1 MLHEK
6 LLENDPGRLA
16 LQSLLSPLV
25 SSGTRVRLLLRFF
38 GNPQASSYLRELAS
52 EMGSSTNSVREELN
66 RLSEAQLLTHAKNGR
81 EVRYQAN
88 QQHPLF
94 SELISIAQKVLGLDQ
109 VLDQIIHRLGDL
121 QLALL
126 VDDYAQGRDTGIIDL
141 VLVGHINPKRLNEL
155 VATTEG
161 YIKRKIRT
169 LCLTPE
175 EYDRLGP
182 TLGAKP
188 QMVLWQGREA

>member
-1 MLHEK
+1 MAI
-6 LLENDPGRLA
+6 GRHPV
-16 LQSLLSPLV
+16 QSLLSPLV
-25 SSGTRVRLLLRFF
+25 SSATRVRLLLRFF
-38 GNPQASSYLRELAS
+38 GNPQASSYLRELAG
-52 EMGSSTNSVREELN
+52 EMGSSTNAVREELN
-66 RLSEAQLLTHAKNGR
+66 RLSEAKLLTHAKNGR

-109 VLDQIIHRLGDL
+109 VLGQIIHRLGEL

-126 VDDYAQGRDTGIIDL
+126 LDDYAQGRDTGIIDL
-141 VLVGHINPKRLNEL
+141 VLVGRINPKRLNEL

-175 EYDRLGP
+175 EYERLGE
-182 TLGAKP
+182 TLRSKP
-188 QMVLWQGREA
+188 HMVLWQGREA

>member
-1 MLHEK
+1 ME
-6 LLENDPGRLA
+6 
-16 LQSLLSPLV
+16 SLLSPLV

-38 GNPQASSYLRELAS
+38 GNPKASSYLRELAS
-52 EMGSSTNSVREELN
+52 EMGSSTNAVREELN
-66 RLSEAQLLTHAKNGR
+66 RLSDAKLLTHAKNGR

-88 QQHPLF
+88 QGHPLF

-109 VLDQIIHRLGDL
+109 VLENIIHRLGEL

-126 VDDYAQGRDTGIIDL
+126 LDDYAQGRDTGIIDL
-141 VLVGHINPKRLNEL
+141 VLVGRINPKRLAEL
-155 VATTEG
+155 VTTTEG

-175 EYDRLGP
+175 EYARLGEP
-182 TLGAKP
+182 LRQKP
-188 QMVLWQGREA
+188 HMVLWQGKED